1 MSLNIICFMANEGK
15 KKSSSEG
22 GGEALSV
29 GGGPK

>member
-1 MSLNIICFMANEGK
+1 MSLNIICFMANEG